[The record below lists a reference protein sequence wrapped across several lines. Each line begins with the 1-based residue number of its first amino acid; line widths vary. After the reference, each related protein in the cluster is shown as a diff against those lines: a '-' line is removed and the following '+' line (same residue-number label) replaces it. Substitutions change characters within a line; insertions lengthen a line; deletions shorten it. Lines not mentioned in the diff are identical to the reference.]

1 MAIEFHCE
9 HCGKKVRTKDEA
21 AGKRGR
27 CPYCKQ
33 SVYIPMRQAE
43 IEPLD
48 LAPLDES
55 DEKKRDSLHKETT
68 KLTGSILRDTKAPP
82 EVSAVPKI
90 GSSSGDSMALPKDD
104 METMVI
110 EYASCMARGEL
121 GPAAELAEEIRKDS
135 KAADEVIQR
144 ISMDEM
150 PPSQLASIPRP
161 VLMGFFKRLRAR

>member
-33 SVYIPMRQAE
+33 SVYIPMPQAE

-82 EVSAVPKI
+82 EVSAVLVVLH
-90 GSSSGDSMALPKDD
+90 GEVSGHGVHSAGEPEDSP
-104 METMVI
+104 V
-110 EYASCMARGEL
+110 S
-121 GPAAELAEEIRKDS
+121 
-135 KAADEVIQR
+135 R
-144 ISMDEM
+144 I
-150 PPSQLASIPRP
+150 P
-161 VLMGFFKRLRAR
+161 

>member
-9 HCGKKVRTKDEA
+9 HCGKKVRTKEEA

-33 SVYIPMRQAE
+33 SVYIPMPQSE

-48 LAPLDES
+48 LTPLNES
-55 DEKKRDSLHKETT
+55 EEKKRASLHKETT
-68 KLTGSILRDTKAPP
+68 KLTGSILRETKAPP
-82 EVSAVPKI
+82 KVSAMPKI
-90 GSSSGDSMALPKDD
+90 GSSRGDSMALPKDD

-110 EYASCMARGEL
+110 EYASCMARGDL
-121 GPAAELAEEIRKDS
+121 GAAEELADEIRKDS

-161 VLMGFFKRLRAR
+161 VLVGFFKRLRAR